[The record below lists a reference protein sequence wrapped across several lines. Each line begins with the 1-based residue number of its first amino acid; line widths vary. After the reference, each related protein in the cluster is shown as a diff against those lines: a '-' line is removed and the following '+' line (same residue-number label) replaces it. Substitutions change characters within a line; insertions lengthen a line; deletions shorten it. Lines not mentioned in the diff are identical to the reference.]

1 MYEYVGEKLINFQ
14 HINYIYFLFPLML
27 QIWHPTQNEGK
38 IPGAGQAEREEEEG
52 SRQENNPC
60 GPCLVRTCVNPILSE
75 QEIRKKIVHRK
86 PSEEVVGL
94 NMPSSTLQLVLTDN
108 DVERQNN
115 PKRSHHINQVRNK
128 KSCREERRIFWNF
141 FNKSLSKQFHC

>member
-75 QEIRKKIVHRK
+75 QEIRKKISSQEAEWGGCRPKYAKLHAPARLDGQRRRETEQSQTI
-86 PSEEVVGL
+86 PSHQPG
-94 NMPSSTLQLVLTDN
+94 
-108 DVERQNN
+108 
-115 PKRSHHINQVRNK
+115 K
-128 KSCREERRIFWNF
+128 K
-141 FNKSLSKQFHC
+141 